1 MEAMRAV
8 KIFAPG
14 DIRTVDVERDRVE
27 KATDAVIRVTATC
40 VCGSDLWAYRG
51 AHKVTEARMGHEYVG
66 VVEEVG
72 DEVTTV
78 SPGDWVVGSFVASC
92 GKCETCQAG
101 YPSSCANR
109 EFMGGVGTQAEYAR
123 IPWADGT
130 LVRLPA
136 PPTENQM
143 RHVLAASDVL
153 GTGWY
158 AADAAHAGPGHT
170 VAVIGDGAVGLSAV
184 LSARAM
190 GADRIIIS
198 SRNEERQQL
207 ARAFGADDIF
217 PERGDD
223 FVKRVKETTGGYGA
237 HSVVEAV
244 GTHESMQQAIRTTR
258 SGGYLGFVG
267 VSHDQTIEGSD
278 LFAAQIHLEGGPA
291 PVRRFLPD
299 LIERIYAGEITPGDV
314 FTLTLPLDKADEA
327 YKAMDQ
333 RTAIKV
339 MLTT

>member
-1 MEAMRAV
+1 MRAV

-14 DIRTVDVERDRVE
+14 DIRTVDVERDHIE
-27 KATDAVIRVTATC
+27 KPTDAVIRVKAAC

-51 AHKVTEARMGHEYVG
+51 AHEVTEARMGHEYVG
-66 VVEEVG
+66 VVEEIG
-72 DEVTTV
+72 AEVTSV

-92 GKCETCQAG
+92 GRCEICLAG

-109 EFMGGVGTQAEYAR
+109 EFMGGIGTQAEYAR

-136 PPTENQM
+136 PPTEDQIP
-143 RHVLAASDVL
+143 HVLAASDVL

-170 VAVIGDGAVGLSAV
+170 VAIIGDGAVGLSAV
-184 LSARAM
+184 LSAHVM

-198 SRNEERQQL
+198 SRNKERQQL

-217 PERGDD
+217 PERGED
-223 FVKRVKETTGGYGA
+223 FVHRVRGATGGYGA

-267 VSHDQTIEGSD
+267 ASHDQTIDGSD

-291 PVRRFLPD
+291 PVRRYLPN
-299 LIERIYAGEITPGDV
+299 LIERIYSGQITPGDV
-314 FTLTLPLDKADEA
+314 FTLTLPLEHAAEA
-327 YKAMDQ
+327 YKAMDE
-333 RTAIKV
+333 RRAIKV

>member
-1 MEAMRAV
+1 MRAV

-14 DIRTVDVERDRVE
+14 DIRTVDVPRDQVE
-27 KATDAVIRVTATC
+27 KPTDAVIRVQAAC

-51 AHKVTEARMGHEYVG
+51 AHEVTEARMGHEYVG

-72 DEVTTV
+72 AEVTTV

-92 GKCETCQAG
+92 GKCEICLAG
-101 YPSSCANR
+101 YPSSCINR

-130 LVRLPA
+130 LVRLPK
-136 PPTENQM
+136 PPTDDQM
-143 RHVLAASDVL
+143 RHILAASDVL

-184 LSARAM
+184 LGARVM

-198 SRNEERQQL
+198 SRNPERQKL
-207 ARAFGADDIF
+207 ALAFGADEIF

-223 FVKRVKETTGGYGA
+223 FVQRVKEATGGYGA

-244 GTHESMQQAIRTTR
+244 GTHESMQQAIRSTR
-258 SGGYLGFVG
+258 RGGYLGFVG
-267 VSHDQTIEGSD
+267 VSHDQTIDGSR

-291 PVRRFLPD
+291 PVRRYLPD
-299 LIERIYAGEITPGDV
+299 LVDRIYSGEITPGDV
-314 FTLTLPLDKADEA
+314 FDLTLPLERADEA
-327 YKAMDQ
+327 YAAMDQ
-333 RTAIKV
+333 RSAIKV
-339 MLTT
+339 MLRP